1 MGREARRRGAAILSA
16 MVTATKVRFTPRRG
30 IALLALLFREAWA
43 SLNRNHSL
51 EAAAAMAYYGFFA
64 LIPLLLLVVYLASRF
79 LVASQGALE
88 AIESLGA
95 QLFPD
100 LGGILVRELRTL
112 SHQRVWTALG
122 ALVLFWS
129 VTPLA
134 ATARAAFSR
143 SFAPERPL
151 PLWRAKLRDIAGAL
165 TLLAIFLLI
174 VVGRIA
180 YGALAPRI
188 AGGWAAPAIHWAI
201 SFSLTVLALSAFFA
215 VLVPVR
221 LSWREV
227 LGGAVLGAALLFVLR
242 PAFAAF
248 LRFNPNYGFAFGSL
262 KAVFLV
268 IVWVYL
274 CCVVLLLAAEIMANV
289 RRRDTALLRL
299 FFDAPGGR
307 ARRAARSLAGKFER
321 QYDDGEI
328 IFEEGAPG
336 HSMYFV
342 QTGAVRLDRGG
353 QPLHTVRAGD
363 FFGEISMLIDGPRTA
378 AAVAAAADTR
388 VIEISREN
396 FETILRDYPRVA
408 VTILKELAA
417 RLKATDERIVKPPP
431 SAPPPGP
438 SVPT

>member
-1 MGREARRRGAAILSA
+1 MA
-16 MVTATKVRFTPRRG
+16 VATKVRFTPRRG
-30 IALLALLFREAWA
+30 AALLALIFREAWA

-79 LVASQGALE
+79 VVASQGALD

-100 LGGILVRELRTL
+100 FGGILVRELRTL
-112 SHQRVWTALG
+112 SHQRAWTALS

-143 SFAPERPL
+143 SFAPERRP
-151 PLWRAKLRDIAGAL
+151 PFWRAKLRDVAGAL

-174 VVGRIA
+174 VVGKIAYEAFAHRIA
-180 YGALAPRI
+180 VGRATPALHFAL
-188 AGGWAAPAIHWAI
+188 
-201 SFSLTVLALSAFFA
+201 SFGLTVAGLSAFFA
-215 VLVPVR
+215 VLIPVR
-221 LSWREV
+221 LSWRET
-227 LGGAVLGAALLFVLR
+227 LGGAALAAALLFALR

-262 KAVFLV
+262 KAIFVVFM
-268 IVWVYL
+268 WVYL
-274 CCVVLLLAAEIMANV
+274 CCVALLLSAEIMANV

-307 ARRAARSLAGKFER
+307 ARRAVRSLAGKFER
-321 QYDDGEI
+321 TYEAGERV
-328 IFEEGAPG
+328 FAEGDIG

-342 QTGAVRLDRGG
+342 QTGAVRLERGG
-353 QPLHTVRAGD
+353 QPIHTAAAGD
-363 FFGEISMLIDGPRTA
+363 FFGEMALLMDAPRAA
-378 AAVAAAADTR
+378 AAVAAAPDTR
-388 VIEISREN
+388 LIEISREN
-396 FETILRDYPRVA
+396 FETILRDYPQVA
-408 VTILKELAA
+408 VRILRELAA
-417 RLKATDERIVKPPP
+417 RLKATDERAFTAPP
-431 SAPPPGP
+431 SAPPPDP
-438 SVPT
+438 SAPT